1 MRCATQSNHH
11 GYSQPAL
18 ALTHPH
24 PCEYS
29 HRAQT
34 SEVPLLPTLYP
45 PDPTACPSLR
55 SNLHAVNTVA
65 LLIEFGTDRM
75 LIPVQQL
82 LLYLAWGVAYILFE
96 WAIHP
101 FTSGRASAHPTGWA
115 DKAGWAYPFLRLDAL
130 APLWYGGVLASSA
143 LLYVGALGA
152 SALKSHWLARRVD
165 PSAEARTACD
175 QDSSRW
181 WRLARVAEGV

>member
-1 MRCATQSNHH
+1 M
-11 GYSQPAL
+11 
-18 ALTHPH
+18 
-24 PCEYS
+24 
-29 HRAQT
+29 
-34 SEVPLLPTLYP
+34 
-45 PDPTACPSLR
+45 
-55 SNLHAVNTVA
+55 HAVNTVA

-143 LLYVGALGA
+143 LLYGVFRLLATMQQHRALQPEQHTEGQACAALEDLVLVGG
-152 SALKSHWLARRVD
+152 RGRG
-165 PSAEARTACD
+165 R
-175 QDSSRW
+175 
-181 WRLARVAEGV
+181 G